1 MHGGGGDTGGDG
13 DSNLRVINAREVASA
28 CRLVLFGLERERVR
42 VHTGV
47 GATRV
52 MVVRLD
58 LVEVFALLLLE
69 TVLAV
74 EDELEGGEGA
84 VGILGVSGT
93 GMDASAD
100 REEGRTERGE
110 GNVAVGEGG
119 GGLRLENDIS
129 IGGDVGEVP
138 ERVLVGG
145 NVGEAP
151 HQFLDGVIVREA
163 DLLGGTLGHSVNTS
177 VLNLLNEVLVTLLG
191 KSPTLL
197 SVEVHVISVNL
208 EGGSGIAAEIGS

>member
-1 MHGGGGDTGGDG
+1 
-13 DSNLRVINAREVASA
+13 
-28 CRLVLFGLERERVR
+28 
-42 VHTGV
+42 
-47 GATRV
+47 
-52 MVVRLD
+52 
-58 LVEVFALLLLE
+58 
-69 TVLAV
+69 
-74 EDELEGGEGA
+74 
-84 VGILGVSGT
+84 
-93 GMDASAD
+93 MDASAD

-163 DLLGGTLGHSVNTS
+163 DLLGLALGHSVNTS

-197 SVEVHVISVNL
+197 SVKVDVVGPHLEGAGVKEGAEVGREVNINAYLMILQSNERQIKSRISVKEENK
-208 EGGSGIAAEIGS
+208 G